1 MTFIRLTHSSGSIY
15 INLDQVYSIEE
26 TGTSDLT
33 IYDAN
38 SILPVTYSF
47 STLADR
53 SEVLAKLESIARVID
68 IDKLANQG

>member
-26 TGTSDLT
+26 TGISDLT

-47 STLADR
+47 STAADR
-53 SEVLAKLESIARVID
+53 SEVLAKLESITRVID